1 MSELPLGTIVH
12 IAVPTAPP
20 GFLPMLGDTYNASD
34 YRLFYNTAVPSAWKN
49 VVSET
54 FTLPNMRELALFAI
68 SPSDNQFGSARGIE
82 DSTGDD
88 IFFSADPPEF
98 DSAGS
103 LFVPAYIYVGFDN
116 VS

>member
-20 GFLPMLGDTYNASD
+20 GFLPMLGGTYNASD

-49 VVSET
+49 VVAET
-54 FTLPNMRELALFAI
+54 FTLPNMNNLSLASIL
-68 SPSDNQFGSARGIE
+68 PSDAKFGTSRRLQNDNE
-82 DSTGDD
+82 DD
-88 IFFSADPPEF
+88 ILYGLAAPTFGN
-98 DSAGS
+98 AGS
-103 LFVPAYIYVGFDN
+103 LFAQAYIYVGFDN